1 MTCVVA
7 RIIGVTYYE
16 TLSWMTAGWIMSRH
30 VLIGVLLLIGGTAAA
45 DPAAID
51 RVLRLADSHWEIYRP
66 DTCELRIFD
75 LGYLTDGL
83 RAAKP
88 GFGLRFR
95 STRALT
101 IDLRFDPIT
110 DPGDIFG
117 PVYDSHI
124 GATVLTFAV
133 EF

>member
-1 MTCVVA
+1 M
-7 RIIGVTYYE
+7 
-16 TLSWMTAGWIMSRH
+16 
-30 VLIGVLLLIGGTAAA
+30 
-45 DPAAID
+45 D
-51 RVLRLADSHWEIYRP
+51 
-66 DTCELRIFD
+66 
-75 LGYLTDGL
+75 TDGL

-110 DPGDIFG
+110 DANDLVG

-124 GATVLTFAV
+124 GAAMLTFAV